1 MVVICEECGL
11 KYQIDPSK
19 IKGEKARFKCKGCST
34 SIVVD
39 KNDYQLD
46 DDVTS
51 LEEALLSQQSENTE
65 DQEALVDDLD
75 ALVDSGKEVS
85 SGKDDIDE
93 IPSSVTTESPQ
104 SAQTQKKR
112 SGLGLTAKVI
122 MLMLLVSL
130 LPGVIYFALSFNQIS
145 QQIVTE
151 NTKSGKTVT
160 RLLASEVDEW
170 IDKNVR
176 AMNAIANTPAIK
188 SMNQA
193 DQEIMLKALQSEY
206 PWMYL
211 VFTTDERGL
220 NIARSDGKS
229 LTDYSDRQYFQKTI
243 GGADIAWQNLIGR
256 TSKEPALV
264 LSVPIKRGDIIV
276 GVLAAAMARDAISE
290 LVTTYSEGRTGSSF
304 LVDETGKAVAHRQN
318 AYVIQERDMS
328 DHPLVQVD
336 DHNEVK
342 RVEFIDANGKPTI
355 GFAKNTK
362 LGWTLAIQQERE
374 EAFETLKQAQTI
386 AYYIFAGTFVVIV
399 IIAFLSSKAIVTPI
413 RNLTNAANRISVG
426 DLDVEIST
434 KSNDEIGDLADAIVR
449 MQDSIRL
456 SISRLTRR
464 RR

>member
-19 IKGEKARFKCKGCST
+19 IKGDKARFKCKGCST

-51 LEEALLSQQSENTE
+51 LEEALLSQQAERSD
-65 DQEALVDDLD
+65 DQEAMPDDLD
-75 ALVDSGKEVS
+75 ALVNTGTGATGSTEN
-85 SGKDDIDE
+85 IEE
-93 IPSSVTTESPQ
+93 IPSSATTESVPVE
-104 SAQTQKKR
+104 AAKKR

-122 MLMLLVSL
+122 FLMLLVSL

-145 QQIVTE
+145 QQIVSET
-151 NTKSGKTVT
+151 NKTGKTVT

-176 AMNAIANTPAIK
+176 VLNAIANSPAIR
-188 SMNQA
+188 SMSQA
-193 DQEIMLKALQSEY
+193 DQEIMLKAIQSEY

-220 NIARSDGKS
+220 NIARSDGKK
-229 LTDYSDRQYFQKTI
+229 LTDYSDRQYVKEVI

-256 TSKEPALV
+256 TSKKPALV
-264 LSVPIKRGDIIV
+264 LAVPIKRGDIIV
-276 GVLAAAMARDAISE
+276 GVLAAAMTRDTISE
-290 LVTTYSEGRTGSSF
+290 LVTTYGEGRTGSSF

-318 AYVIQERDMS
+318 AYVIQQRDMS
-328 DHPLVQVD
+328 DHPLVQAAD
-336 DHNEVK
+336 QNEAK

-374 EAFETLKQAQTI
+374 EAFDALKQAQTF
-386 AYYIFAGTFVVIV
+386 AYYMFAGTFVVI
-399 IIAFLSSKAIVTPI
+399 ILIAFFSSRAIVTPI
-413 RNLTNAANRISVG
+413 RNLTDAANRISVG

-434 KSNDEIGDLADAIVR
+434 KSKDEIGDLADAIVR